1 VRVAL
6 LRAVRAHVAAFATV
20 LAAAFATALAFVAPA
35 PAAEPKVLNV
45 YNWTDYVTEDALA
58 AFTAATGIRVNY
70 DVYDSNDVLEAK
82 LLAGRSGYDLVFP
95 SATPFFARHVAA
107 GLYRPLD
114 RARIPNLAGIDPAV
128 MARLGAV
135 DPGNAHGIPY
145 MMAGTGLGYDIER
158 VRALVP
164 DAPLDSLALLFD
176 PKIAARL
183 AGCGIAVLDTAEEV
197 LPAALAYL
205 GRDPTSTSV
214 VDLDLAA
221 EVVRTIRP
229 HLRYFHSSR
238 YINDLASGAIC
249 LAFGYAGDLVQART
263 RAREAAAS
271 RRIGIALPRE
281 GAAFNID
288 VMAIPRDAP
297 HPENAHRFIDHL
309 LEPATIAAVTRKIGY
324 ANAVPAARALVPADI
339 RDDPV
344 IYPPPGAKL
353 YTIPLAPVAFERART
368 RVWSRLKTAR

>member
-1 VRVAL
+1 MPVAL
-6 LRAVRAHVAAFATV
+6 LRAARSFVAA
-20 LAAAFATALAFVAPA
+20 LAALAVAALASAGPA
-35 PAAEPKVLNV
+35 AAAEPKVLNV
-45 YNWTDYVTEDALA
+45 YNWTDYVTEEALA

-95 SATPFFARHVAA
+95 SATPFFARHVEA

-114 RARIPNLAGIDPAV
+114 RALIPNLAGVDPAV
-128 MARLGAV
+128 MERLRPI

-145 MMAGTGLGYDIER
+145 MMAGTGLGYDVDR
-158 VRALVP
+158 VKALVP
-164 DAPLDSLALLFD
+164 DAAPDGLALLFD
-176 PKIAARL
+176 PKNAARL
-183 AGCGIAVLDTAEEV
+183 AGCGIAILDTAEEV
-197 LPAALAYL
+197 LPAALAFL
-205 GRDPTSTSV
+205 GRDPTSTSM

-221 EVVRTIRP
+221 EVVRKIRP
-229 HLRYFHSSR
+229 HIRYFHSSR

-249 LAFGYAGDLVQART
+249 LAFGYAGDLVQARS
-263 RAREAAAS
+263 RAREAAGN
-271 RRIGIALPRE
+271 RRIGVALPRE

-309 LEPATIAAVTRKIGY
+309 LAPATIAAVTRKIGY
-324 ANAVPAARALVPADI
+324 ANAVPAASALIPPEI

-344 IYPPPGAKL
+344 IYPPAGAKL

-368 RVWSRLKTAR
+368 RAWSRLKTAR